1 MHLPSE
7 LLPATFVARRNRFAA
22 DVVLDGRRAVAHVP
36 NSGRMSE
43 LLVPGCDVLLHPAPQ
58 PSARRIAYD
67 LLLVRYHGRW
77 VGVDSRMPPSLVVQ
91 AWRHGLIATLNSY
104 QNVRREVRLGG
115 SRVDLLFEG
124 PGGLCYVE
132 AKSVNLVE
140 DGVALFPDAPTERGA
155 RHLGELTSAVAQ
167 GHAAAVVFVI
177 QRDDAQELAPHEEAD
192 PAFAEALRGAVS
204 RGVHAHAIACTVTR
218 GRITPVRSVPVR
230 LNGEASS

>member
-1 MHLPSE
+1 MRLPSE

-22 DVVLDGRRAVAHVP
+22 EVALDGHTDVVHVP

-43 LLVPGCDVLLHPAPQ
+43 LLVPGCGVLLYPAPQ
-58 PSARRIAYD
+58 PSVRCTAYD
-67 LLLVRYHGRW
+67 LILVRYRGRW
-77 VGVDSRMPPSLVVQ
+77 VGIDSRMPPSLVVQ
-91 AWRHGLIATLNSY
+91 AWHHGLIPMLNSY

-132 AKSVNLVE
+132 AKSVNLVK
-140 DGVALFPDAPTERGA
+140 DGVALFPDAPTERGS
-155 RHLGELTSAVAQ
+155 RHLGELASTVAQ

-192 PAFAEALRGAVS
+192 PAFSEALRGAVS
-204 RGVHAHAIACTVTR
+204 RGVHAYAIACTVTR

-230 LNGEASS
+230 LNGKAKA